1 MWISSPLGRSGGV
14 DMRVAVIDLGTNT
27 FNLLIVDVLPAGHYQ
42 TVFNTKIAVKIGE
55 GAMIAGKLLPEPIQ
69 RAKSALAE
77 YLEIIKQHNCEKTLA
92 FATSGVRSTSNGAE
106 FVAEVKSELG
116 LDIKVIDGM
125 EEARLIYEG
134 VNLAIPFGDEPMLI
148 MDIGGGST
156 EFIIA
161 DRTGVLWMK
170 SYRLGISRVLQ
181 MLEPNDPL
189 QKSDFRN
196 LDELFSEQLP
206 ELLRNCRK
214 FGVKTLIGS
223 SGSFDS
229 FIEMI
234 WAEKGTPKL
243 ASSVV
248 SEELD
253 LNELKQLHDRLIT
266 CDYETRKAIP
276 GLVEMRVDTIHLA
289 SYMVQWILSLNGLER
304 LLLSSYALKEGVLHQ
319 VMEDRI

>member
-1 MWISSPLGRSGGV
+1 
-14 DMRVAVIDLGTNT
+14 MRVAVIDLGTNT
-27 FNLLIVDVLPAGHYQ
+27 FNLLVVDVSPDGQYQ
-42 TVFNTKIAVKIGE
+42 TVFNTKRAVKIGE
-55 GAMIAGKLLPEPIQ
+55 GAMIAGKLLPEPMQ
-69 RAKSALAE
+69 RAKTALAE
-77 YLEIIKQHNCEKTLA
+77 YLQIIEQHNCEKTLA
-92 FATSGVRSTSNGAE
+92 FATSGIRSTSNGAE

-116 LDIKVIDGM
+116 LEIKVIDGM

-161 DRTGVLWMK
+161 DKTGVLWMK
-170 SYRLGISRVLQ
+170 SYRLGISRILQ

-189 QKSDFRN
+189 QPSDFEK
-196 LDELFSEQLP
+196 LDSLFSEQLR
-206 ELLRNCRK
+206 ELLKKCRE

-234 WAEKGTPKL
+234 WAEKGIPQLANSVIREEFKL
-243 ASSVV
+243 
-248 SEELD
+248 D
-253 LNELKQLHDRLIT
+253 ELKQLHSRLIT
-266 CDYETRKAIP
+266 LDYAARKVIP

-289 SYMVQWILSLNGLER
+289 SYMVQWILVSNGLER

-319 VMEDRI
+319 VMENRM